1 MIHRVAGRKLGR
13 TSNQRKALF
22 RSLANSFILHEK
34 IVTTDAKAKA
44 VRPMIE
50 KLITLAKTNSIVSRR
65 LLLKDLV
72 SENTVQKMLEVI
84 GPKFK
89 ERPGGYTRIVKM
101 GNRSGDQAAMVSLT
115 FVEDFAV
122 LPIKTVDK
130 EIVENKT
137 KEDKKPAKKKTS
149 KKIAVKEKDGNKDKK

>member
-34 IVTTDAKAKA
+34 IVTTGAKAKA

-50 KLITLAKTNSIVSRR
+50 KLITRAKTNSIVSRR
-65 LLLKDLV
+65 LLLKSLV
-72 SENTVQKMLEVI
+72 SENTVKKMLEVI

-115 FVEDFAV
+115 FVEDFAA
-122 LPIKTVDK
+122 LPVKTVEK
-130 EIVENKT
+130 ELVEKT
-137 KEDKKPAKKKTS
+137 TKIDKKVEKKKTV
-149 KKIAVKEKDGNKDKK
+149 KKVTTKEKNGNKDKK